1 MVVPL
6 LLATLGLT
14 IVCRY
19 CLHGLSCRPV
29 SAEPP
34 LMQLPNQG
42 PRRFRGLSRPLR
54 PPDAQLAGVP
64 HTARPASFEG
74 EGAVVFGSMD
84 ERSTQRSDDLDG
96 ERVRR
101 LRLRAD
107 GQRPLAVNLEE
118 TILLARKLFELR
130 DAARRAR

>member
-1 MVVPL
+1 M
-6 LLATLGLT
+6 G
-14 IVCRY
+14 IK
-19 CLHGLSCRPV
+19 LH
-29 SAEPP
+29 
-34 LMQLPNQG
+34 
-42 PRRFRGLSRPLR
+42 RGFESRPLR
-54 PPDAQLAGVP
+54 PPYSQPAGFL
-64 HTARPASFEG
+64 HTARLDSFEDQSP
-74 EGAVVFGSMD
+74 VLFGVMA
-84 ERSTQRSDDLDG
+84 ERSTQHSDDLDG

>member
-1 MVVPL
+1 VTKSAV
-6 LLATLGLT
+6 
-14 IVCRY
+14 
-19 CLHGLSCRPV
+19 LSDWM
-29 SAEPP
+29 AE
-34 LMQLPNQG
+34 
-42 PRRFRGLSRPLR
+42 
-54 PPDAQLAGVP
+54 
-64 HTARPASFEG
+64 RPAEQ
-74 EGAVVFGSMD
+74 A
-84 ERSTQRSDDLDG
+84 TDLDG